1 MKKFCTVIDNEDN
14 LRLQAA
20 EYMSYSSQKVV
31 DIAIEKND
39 IDISKE
45 RFKVLLDDY
54 IDKNVMYE
62 TLKNE
67 MIKNYVPRELIR
79 KIVNWNLDFS
89 DGALVIEFSDDFKES
104 DKLFNARYVEVKD

>member
-1 MKKFCTVIDNEDN
+1 MRKFCIMIDNDDN

-20 EYMSYSSQKVV
+20 EYMSYSSQKIV
-31 DIAIEKND
+31 DITIEKND

-67 MIKNYVPRELIR
+67 MIKNYVPKELIR
-79 KIVNWNLDFS
+79 KIINWNLDFS
-89 DGALVIEFSDDFKES
+89 SGILVIEFPDGFKES
-104 DKLFNARYVEVKD
+104 DKLLSNRYSEVRD

>member
-1 MKKFCTVIDNEDN
+1 MIDNDDN

-20 EYMSYSSQKVV
+20 EYMSYSSQKIV
-31 DIAIEKND
+31 DITIEKND

-67 MIKNYVPRELIR
+67 MIKNYVPKELIR
-79 KIVNWNLDFS
+79 KIINWNLDFS
-89 DGALVIEFSDDFKES
+89 SGILAIEFPDSFKES
-104 DKLFNARYVEVKD
+104 DKLLSNRYSEVRD